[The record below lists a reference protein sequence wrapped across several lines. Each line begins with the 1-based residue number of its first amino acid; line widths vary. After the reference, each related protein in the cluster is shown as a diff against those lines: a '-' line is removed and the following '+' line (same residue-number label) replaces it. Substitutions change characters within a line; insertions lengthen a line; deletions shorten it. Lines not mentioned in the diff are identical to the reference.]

1 MIKPLGPIVDEV
13 HQRYNDWT
21 SQVIRLYKDQ
31 KVVEFEW
38 LVGPLPEQ
46 DANTPGLEVITRY
59 TTDIHTADRF
69 R

>member
-1 MIKPLGPIVDEV
+1 MDEV

-46 DANTPGLEVITRY
+46 DNNTPGLEVITRY
-59 TTDIHTADRF
+59 TTDINTGDRF